1 MQLHSRATIVERRG
15 SALVSA
21 VILAG
26 VLTMCAL
33 VFLRLG
39 VRVTGEQV
47 AAAEDARALY
57 LAEAAV
63 TEAVEALR
71 SGESGDVGSKDAPA
85 YLGGGL
91 LWVEATD
98 LGNDR
103 TQLDAMALK
112 EGGRAALRVVV
123 EIGAGGGGVPGGAG
137 DGNGF
142 FHMLFSNQALQLDQG
157 ISIDSYD
164 STLGTYASQA
174 VNTLDGFTYAG
185 TAGGA
190 SGNASVQLDQDTH
203 VFGDT
208 HSGPG
213 YAVGMGA
220 GAYVSG
226 STTPNPTTVTLDQIP
241 VPVIAASGT
250 YNVPNNQTKTLN
262 SGTYHFTSMTQGKSS
277 TLKVIGPAT
286 LVLDGYTTGK
296 NATLELDCENG
307 PITIYDTG
315 VWSVDTNYTVGPPP
329 GGKVDAAFLISSTG
343 TVQFDQGSK
352 SQVGFYAP
360 NATIQVDQGAE
371 VWGGLVADQ
380 INVNQNTK
388 FHFDENL
395 RNFELPWEVPDS
407 ILGGGVGEPEIVA
420 WSRIDFP
427 DDELR
432 ANRRD
437 PFTLL
442 GVQKGELDS
451 PANSWQEP

>member
-1 MQLHSRATIVERRG
+1 MHLHSRASSVERRG
-15 SALVSA
+15 SALVA
-21 VILAG
+21 VVILAG
-26 VLTMCAL
+26 VLTTCAL

-39 VRVTGEQV
+39 VRVSGEQL
-47 AAAEDARALY
+47 ASSEDARTLY
-57 LAEAAV
+57 LAEAGV
-63 TEAVEALR
+63 TEAIEALR
-71 SGESGDVGSKDAPA
+71 SGGTGDVGSKDAPA

-103 TQLDAMALK
+103 TQLDAMAMK

-123 EIGAGGGGVPGGAG
+123 EIGAGGGGAPGGAG
-137 DGNGF
+137 GGNGF
-142 FHMLFSNQALQLDQG
+142 FHMLFADQALQLDQD

-164 STLGTYASQA
+164 SSLGTYASQA
-174 VNTLDGFTYAG
+174 VNTMDGFTYAG

-190 SGNASVQLDQDTH
+190 SGNASVQLDQDVH
-203 VFGDT
+203 VFGDA

-241 VPVIAASGT
+241 VPVIAASGA
-250 YNVPNNQTKTLN
+250 YSVANNQTKTIN
-262 SGTYHFTSMTQGKSS
+262 PGTYHFTSVTQGKFS

-296 NATLELDCENG
+296 NARLELDCANG
-307 PITIYDTG
+307 PITVYDTG
-315 VWSVDTNYTVGPPP
+315 VWSVDTNYFVGPPA
-329 GGKVDAAFLISSTG
+329 GGEVDAAFLISSTG
-343 TVQFDQGSK
+343 TVQFDQGS
-352 SQVGFYAP
+352 QIFVGFYAP

-371 VWGGLVADQ
+371 VWGGLAASK
-380 INVNQNTK
+380 IEVNQGTK

-395 RNFELPWEVPDS
+395 RNFELPWQVPDS
-407 ILGGGVGEPEIVA
+407 ILGVTTVAEVVA
-420 WSRIDFP
+420 WSRIEFP

-442 GVQKGELDS
+442 GVEKAELAS
-451 PANSWQEP
+451 PADSWKEP